1 MMLVIPPR
9 YCATWRSTTRWRSLG
24 NKHIYQ
30 KKKKKKRTVSSFDTR
45 FVTAATAAAA
55 VHKEHYVL
63 ITGLRFRDILTRL
76 SFLSD
81 SGGEA

>member
-1 MMLVIPPR
+1 MAPHYTLALAWKQAHIPE
-9 YCATWRSTTRWRSLG
+9 
-24 NKHIYQ
+24 
-30 KKKKKKRTVSSFDTR
+30 KKKKKRTVSSFDTR

-55 VHKEHYVL
+55 VHKEHYML

>member
-1 MMLVIPPR
+1 MQ
-9 YCATWRSTTRWRSLG
+9 TE
-24 NKHIYQ
+24 
-30 KKKKKKRTVSSFDTR
+30 KKKKKRAVSIYDTR

-55 VHKEHYVL
+55 VHKEQYML